1 MQITADRRDS
11 PFGSAL
17 MTATRKTP
25 MKKPTTKAKPQPE
38 PPAKAR
44 IGGKPR
50 GRPRKN
56 PA

>member
-1 MQITADRRDS
+1 MRITANRRDS
-11 PFGSAL
+11 PFGRVQMA
-17 MTATRKTP
+17 AKKKTP
-25 MKKPTTKAKPQPE
+25 MKKPTPRAMPLEKPT
-38 PPAKAR
+38 